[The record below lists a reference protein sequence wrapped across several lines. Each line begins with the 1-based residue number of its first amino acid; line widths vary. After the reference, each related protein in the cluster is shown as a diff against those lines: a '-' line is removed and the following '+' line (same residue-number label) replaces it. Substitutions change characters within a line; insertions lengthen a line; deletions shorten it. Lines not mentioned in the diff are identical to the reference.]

1 MLVPLIYI
9 LVVVIRHLY
18 PRIRHK
24 LGERK
29 CRRQVFITDLEQEG
43 LVNNDEEPLTM
54 SGSHDYLSFMNETGS
69 MEDMNTYRPTKSR
82 QKPGP
87 NSTSSNKSTSPGA
100 AKDEEIEGQE
110 SLSPSKK
117 YD

>member
-1 MLVPLIYI
+1 M
-9 LVVVIRHLY
+9 RHPY
-18 PRIRHK
+18 PRICDK
-24 LGERK
+24 LAERK
-29 CRRQVFITDLEQEG
+29 RRRQAFITDVEQEG
-43 LVNNDEEPLTM
+43 LVNNDEGPLTM
-54 SGSHDYLSFMNETGS
+54 SGSHDYLSFMEETGR
-69 MEDMNTYRPTKSR
+69 MEDMNTYRPTKSQ